1 MGRQTAIP
9 LKLVFMVALLFAT
22 PLFAQFSFPAMGGR
36 SAAMG
41 GSAIT
46 LGDEESAMHNIAA
59 LAQVDNF
66 AVAASFRQGFME
78 EGMGCAS
85 FGGVVPVG
93 FGAGAL
99 TFLHFG
105 NADYNEQGVNLLYG
119 IPIGQRIAMGVGF
132 HYLHSGTSDPYY
144 EPLNRMTF
152 SLALRYAPTKAF
164 SVGFRAFNPSAV
176 VSDADAS
183 PRLPALLNL
192 GLSYRLTEQLLAV
205 AEVEKDLQHLATL
218 RFGVEYLFHEVYAF
232 RVGFNTQPAV
242 YTFGFGLCKEHFGAD
257 IAAEFH
263 SVLGLTPQLSL
274 NYRF

>member
-22 PLFAQFSFPAMGGR
+22 PLFAQFNFPAMGGR

-41 GSAIT
+41 GAAVA

-78 EGMGCAS
+78 EGIGCAS

-105 NADYNEQGVNLLYG
+105 NVDYNEQSVNLLYG

-192 GLSYRLTEQLLAV
+192 GLSYRLTERLLAV
-205 AEVEKDLQHLATL
+205 AEVEKDLQHLATF

-232 RVGFNTQPAV
+232 RVGVNTQPAV
-242 YTFGFGLCKEHFGAD
+242 YTFGFGLRKEHFGAD

>member
-1 MGRQTAIP
+1 M
-9 LKLVFMVALLFAT
+9 ALLYAA
-22 PLFAQFSFPAMGGR
+22 PLFAQFDFPAMGGR

-41 GSAIT
+41 GAAVA

-105 NADYNEQGVNLLYG
+105 NVDYNEQSVNLLYG
-119 IPIGQRIAMGVGF
+119 IPIGQRIAMGVGL

-164 SVGFRAFNPSAV
+164 SVSFRAFNPSAV

-232 RVGFNTQPAV
+232 RVGVNTQPAL
-242 YTFGFGLCKEHFGAD
+242 YTFGFGLRKEHFGAD

>member
-22 PLFAQFSFPAMGGR
+22 PLFAQFNFPAMGGR

-41 GSAIT
+41 GAAVA

-78 EGMGCAS
+78 EGIGCAS

-105 NADYNEQGVNLLYG
+105 NVDYNEQSVNLLYG

-205 AEVEKDLQHLATL
+205 AEVEKDLQHLATF

-232 RVGFNTQPAV
+232 RVGVNTQPAV
-242 YTFGFGLCKEHFGAD
+242 YTFGFGLRKEHFGAD

>member
-1 MGRQTAIP
+1 
-9 LKLVFMVALLFAT
+9 MVALLFAT
-22 PLFAQFSFPAMGGR
+22 PLFAQFNFPAMGGR

-41 GSAIT
+41 GAAVA

-99 TFLHFG
+99 TFQHFG
-105 NADYNEQGVNLLYG
+105 NVDYNEQSVNLLYG

-192 GLSYRLTEQLLAV
+192 GLSYRLTERLLAV

-232 RVGFNTQPAV
+232 RVGINTQPAV
-242 YTFGFGLCKEHFGAD
+242 YTFGFGLRKEHFGAD

>member
-22 PLFAQFSFPAMGGR
+22 PLFAQFNFPAMGGR
-36 SAAMG
+36 NAAMG
-41 GSAIT
+41 GAAVA

-59 LAQVDNF
+59 LAKVDNI

-93 FGAGAL
+93 FGAVAL

-105 NADYNEQGVNLLYG
+105 NVDYNEQSVNLLYG

-192 GLSYRLTEQLLAV
+192 GLSYRLTEQLFAV

-263 SVLGLTPQLSL
+263 SVLGLTPQLS
-274 NYRF
+274 